1 MAARR
6 IRIYSGPHEVTVWV
20 YPTREAMI
28 AAAHRYNGL
37 PRAEDT
43 GGVTQATTYEDGRIH
58 SVLIRLH
65 EGNLGTEVVC
75 HEMHHA
81 VTAIYGASIEGDSID
96 PREHLNHWNEPFAY
110 LYSDLLSRLVRR
122 LYELGYY
129 HAPAAP

>member
-1 MAARR
+1 MNARR
-6 IRIYSGPHEVTVWV
+6 IRVSTYGHGVTVWV

-37 PRAEDT
+37 EHDDDT
-43 GGVTQATTYEDGRIH
+43 GGVTQCTTDNEGRVG

-81 VTAIYGASIEGDSID
+81 ATALYGATLDDQID
-96 PREHLNHWNEPFAY
+96 RREVMNHYNEPFAY

-122 LYELGYY
+122 LYALGYY
-129 HAPAAP
+129 DIPVP

>member
-1 MAARR
+1 MPARR
-6 IRIYSGPHEVTVWV
+6 IRVQSSGHVVTAWI

-28 AAAHRYNGL
+28 AAAHRYNGGDFE
-37 PRAEDT
+37 PDT
-43 GGVTQATTYEDGRIH
+43 GGVCQRTQYKDGRTH

-81 VTAIYGASIEGDSID
+81 ATTIYGSSLDDDVCA
-96 PREHLNHWNEPFAY
+96 REVLDHANETFAY

-129 HAPAAP
+129 DEGEAP

>member
-1 MAARR
+1 M
-6 IRIYSGPHEVTVWV
+6 TVWV

-28 AAAHRYNGL
+28 AAASRYNGSEH
-37 PRAEDT
+37 PPDT
-43 GGVTQATTYEDGRIH
+43 GGITQATTYTDERVH
-58 SVLIRLH
+58 SVLIRLY

-81 VTAIYGASIEGDSID
+81 VTAIYGASIEGEQIN

-122 LYELGYY
+122 LYALGYY
-129 HAPAAP
+129 YDSERDRHD